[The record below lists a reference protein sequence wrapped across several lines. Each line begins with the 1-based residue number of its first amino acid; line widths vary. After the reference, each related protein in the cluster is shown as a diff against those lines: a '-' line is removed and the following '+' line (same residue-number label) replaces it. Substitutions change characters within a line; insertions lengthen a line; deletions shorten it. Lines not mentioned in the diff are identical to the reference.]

1 MKKKEENVFPLPGFP
16 SVSKQ
21 FTANGF
27 ADNLAETV
35 QEVGTSGSGSGPNG
49 ELRSPR
55 KQPSKKGKR

>member
-35 QEVGTSGSGSGPNG
+35 QEVGGPASGPNG